1 MQAIEFDFISPLR
14 SIRQFGDRKAIHRL
28 DESRRLLRQCPLVWH
43 GTQCMPGGES
53 HRTDDVEGTEQK
65 MRKMRDTH
73 DRQAIPQG
81 LNLNFLYVD
90 AG

>member
-1 MQAIEFDFISPLR
+1 
-14 SIRQFGDRKAIHRL
+14 
-28 DESRRLLRQCPLVWH
+28 
-43 GTQCMPGGES
+43 MPCGES

-65 MRKMRDTH
+65 MRKMRDIH
-73 DRQAIPQG
+73 DRQAIAQG